1 MKLLHQSEEL
11 RQLGKLAMLW
21 LNNGSAPDDGLFQLN
36 KILAQATGMAN
47 AEAKRDMMEVIE

>member
-1 MKLLHQSEEL
+1 
-11 RQLGKLAMLW
+11 MLW